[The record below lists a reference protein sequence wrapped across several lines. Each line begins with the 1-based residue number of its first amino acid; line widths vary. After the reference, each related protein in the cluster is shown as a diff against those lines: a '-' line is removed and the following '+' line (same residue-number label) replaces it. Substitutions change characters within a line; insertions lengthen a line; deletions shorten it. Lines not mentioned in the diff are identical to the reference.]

1 MEKYEKMQ
9 KIGSGT
15 FGMVHLIRRKIDG
28 RNFALKR
35 VPLDKDA
42 TEENKAINNEIS
54 VLKSLNHANVV
65 RYYDSFV
72 EKEYMCIVMDYCERG
87 DFQRRV
93 KKAKQS
99 NKCFPQAQI
108 LDWFVQLA
116 LGLQHIHENKVLHR
130 DLKTQNILITKDNR
144 IKIGD
149 FGISK
154 QLENTVQLANTSLG
168 TPFYLSPEIC
178 QG

>member
-1 MEKYEKMQ
+1 MLQ
-9 KIGSGT
+9 
-15 FGMVHLIRRKIDG
+15 
-28 RNFALKR
+28 
-35 VPLDKDA
+35 
-42 TEENKAINNEIS
+42 
-54 VLKSLNHANVV
+54 SLAHANVV
-65 RYYDSFV
+65 RYHDSFV
-72 EKEYMCIVMDYCERG
+72 EKDYICIVMDYCERG

-93 KKAKQS
+93 KKAKDG

-116 LGLQHIHENKVLHR
+116 LGLQHIHDNKVLHR
-130 DLKTQNILITKDNR
+130 DLKTQNVLITRDNYV
-144 IKIGD
+144 KIGD

-178 QG
+178 LGHAYDYKSDSWMLGCVLYEMCTLKRPFEGEALS

>member
-1 MEKYEKMQ
+1 
-9 KIGSGT
+9 
-15 FGMVHLIRRKIDG
+15 MVHLIRRKIDG

-93 KKAKQS
+93 KKAK
-99 NKCFPQAQI
+99 
-108 LDWFVQLA
+108 
-116 LGLQHIHENKVLHR
+116 
-130 DLKTQNILITKDNR
+130 
-144 IKIGD
+144 
-149 FGISK
+149 
-154 QLENTVQLANTSLG
+154 
-168 TPFYLSPEIC
+168 
-178 QG
+178 

>member
-1 MEKYEKMQ
+1 
-9 KIGSGT
+9 
-15 FGMVHLIRRKIDG
+15 
-28 RNFALKR
+28 
-35 VPLDKDA
+35 
-42 TEENKAINNEIS
+42 
-54 VLKSLNHANVV
+54 
-65 RYYDSFV
+65 
-72 EKEYMCIVMDYCERG
+72 MDYCERG

-93 KKAKQS
+93 KKAKDG

-116 LGLQHIHENKVLHR
+116 LGLQHIHDNKVLHR
-130 DLKTQNILITKDNR
+130 DLKTQNVLITRDNYV
-144 IKIGD
+144 KIGD

-178 QG
+178 LGHAYDYKSDSWMLGCVLYEMCTLKRPFEGEALS